1 MSFKDHKEAKARRAT
16 NEDAITKKE
25 QRNRKCKDP
34 PLQVPVGS
42 RAVEGEVVNEALAT
56 TSTATPWRALIA
68 RMY

>member
-1 MSFKDHKEAKARRAT
+1 MPGKAKMMSFKDLEEAKARRAT

-25 QRNRKCKDP
+25 QRNR
-34 PLQVPVGS
+34 S
-42 RAVEGEVVNEALAT
+42 RAVEGEVVNEVLAT